1 MSTLFIYITNE
12 KETMDLDYVN
22 KVFFF
27 KILHNNVNRYNIYRK
42 CNTKRICV

>member
-22 KVFFF
+22 KVSFFF
-27 KILHNNVNRYNIYRK
+27 KLHKNINPYDIDRK
-42 CNTKRICV
+42 CNTTRVCL